1 MKRSQLLP
9 LRIHGSCSLCNT
21 SERADEQGAP
31 QWGLA
36 AARWEP
42 SASPTPDKSDNRKLG
57 FARGPKRLGPDR
69 CCEIRLPPVISQ

>member
-42 SASPTPDKSDNRKLG
+42 SASPTPDKSDNRKLRFRSWAETIG
-57 FARGPKRLGPDR
+57 SG
-69 CCEIRLPPVISQ
+69 